1 MVEAV
6 NFRADDGSRYVR
18 DDKTPRKLPSY
29 AEIQTQGYATV
40 GVYSSAICCEQLIT
54 RPCPAFSKTGTGV
67 DAKIGAGV
75 DQETHLCEPIR
86 HIEAAGWIGAV
97 ARRH

>member
-1 MVEAV
+1 MWTRS
-6 NFRADDGSRYVR
+6 RAAKSATSVR
-18 DDKTPRKLPSY
+18 
-29 AEIQTQGYATV
+29 AEGEVAKNSPGNLRGEPYT
-40 GVYSSAICCEQLIT
+40 SSAAE
-54 RPCPAFSKTGTGV
+54 AFSKTGTGV